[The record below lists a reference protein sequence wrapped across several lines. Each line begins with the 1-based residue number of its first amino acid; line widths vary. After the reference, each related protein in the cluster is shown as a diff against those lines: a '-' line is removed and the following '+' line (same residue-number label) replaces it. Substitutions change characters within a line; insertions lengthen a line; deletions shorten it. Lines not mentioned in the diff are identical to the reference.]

1 MISNFLFG
9 LLLLNFITPVNNDTI
24 NNDTNNTC
32 KVCCDTVWVIEE
44 MNALPNVTI
53 SAIVRVIE
61 KVCGEIHTPQ
71 GRECEIIIKDIDVI
85 IKNITSGLSPE
96 KICSNLGFC
105 HTENKIE
112 LPGPPEI

>member
-9 LLLLNFITPVNNDTI
+9 LLLLNFITPVNK
-24 NNDTNNTC
+24 DTNNTC

-44 MNALPNVTI
+44 MNAIPNVTI

-61 KVCGEIHTPQ
+61 RVCEEIHTPQ

-85 IKNITSGLSPE
+85 IKNITSGLSPD

-105 HTENKIE
+105 KTENKID

>member
-9 LLLLNFITPVNNDTI
+9 LLLLNFITPVNKE
-24 NNDTNNTC
+24 TNNTC

-44 MNALPNVTI
+44 MNAIPNVTI
-53 SAIVRVIE
+53 SGIVRVIE
-61 KVCGEIHTPQ
+61 RVCGEIHTPQ

-85 IKNITSGLSPE
+85 IKNITSGLSPA